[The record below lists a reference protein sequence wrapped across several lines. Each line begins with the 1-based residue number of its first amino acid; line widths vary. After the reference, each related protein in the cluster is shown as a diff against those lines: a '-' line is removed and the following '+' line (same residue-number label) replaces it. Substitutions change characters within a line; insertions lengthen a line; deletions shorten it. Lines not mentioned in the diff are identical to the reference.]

1 MQARAP
7 AGAPPGLIAPDA
19 PAANPVIS
27 PTTPPPSAIS
37 TVDGQ
42 RASNRCLARPHQTNQ
57 ENIGRNLYIF
67 RRVVFA
73 NSKSIYIICED
84 SCYLPTQHG
93 ARAVDL

>member
-19 PAANPVIS
+19 RAAHITRRRPAQSVRL
-27 PTTPPPSAIS
+27 
-37 TVDGQ
+37 TV
-42 RASNRCLARPHQTNQ
+42 SARP
-57 ENIGRNLYIF
+57 IVVLPAPIKPIRKILDVICIF
-67 RRVVFA
+67 SGELFCTMVFA